1 MTDTRASKRQRE
13 LLQFVDNFIQGHGY
27 GPSYRE
33 VMRSLGYKS
42 VSTVAIH
49 IDGLIAKGYLH
60 KTDNSA
66 RSLQVLSTKFSDDQA
81 AGASDKTS
89 LERELLLKIDKRL
102 KADTADVTALD
113 HLVESLRVLG
123 YDSYDDRR
131 AQLDDI
137 IKGK

>member
-49 IDGLIAKGYLH
+49 INGLISKGYLQ

-66 RSLQVLSTKFSDDQA
+66 RSLQVLTTKFSVDEPA
-81 AGASDKTS
+81 KTSEKTS
-89 LERELLLKIDKRL
+89 LERQLLVQLDKRL
-102 KADTADVTALD
+102 KSDAPDVTGLD